1 MMRLYLIGS
10 LAAVTAGL
18 LGIIWW
24 QSGRIDGLKQDV
36 SALKS
41 ELFSCGARI
50 NNLAEDSASD
60 AEIDNLDDLRNIPDG
75 WLRPDQPGTE

>member
-1 MMRLYLIGS
+1 MRLYLIGS
-10 LAAVTAGL
+10 LAAATAGL

-41 ELFSCGARI
+41 ELFSGRERI
-50 NNLAEDSASD
+50 NNLKKESVSD
-60 AEIDNLDDLRNIPDG
+60 AEIDNLDDLRVYPDF